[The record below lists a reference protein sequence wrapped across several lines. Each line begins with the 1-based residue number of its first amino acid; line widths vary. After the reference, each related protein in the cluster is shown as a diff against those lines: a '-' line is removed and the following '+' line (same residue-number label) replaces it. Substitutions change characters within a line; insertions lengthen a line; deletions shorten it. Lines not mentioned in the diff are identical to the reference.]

1 MQSHTNS
8 LTNGLRGESSGVTR
22 QSLEAVQ
29 IGNGLIAFYPQNMQQ
44 PQPYV
49 ILLNPASGILKRLNL
64 KSAK

>member
-1 MQSHTNS
+1 MQSQTS
-8 LTNGLRGESSGVTR
+8 SFTSGLRGETSRVSR

-29 IGNGLIAFYPQNMQQ
+29 MGNGLIAFYPQKMHQ

-64 KSAK
+64 KVAK

>member
-1 MQSHTNS
+1 
-8 LTNGLRGESSGVTR
+8 
-22 QSLEAVQ
+22 
-29 IGNGLIAFYPQNMQQ
+29 MQQ

>member
-1 MQSHTNS
+1 MQTHTS
-8 LTNGLRGESSGVTR
+8 SFTNGLRGENSHASG

-29 IGNGLIAFYPQNMQQ
+29 IGNGLIAFYPQEMHQ

-64 KSAK
+64 KAAK